1 MGASKQLLIENMWAN
16 EVAEQLW
23 AESVSDHGKAY
34 QCIRCELWVQD
45 FDIDPV
51 MKLCMICCEYLT
63 RN

>member
-1 MGASKQLLIENMWAN
+1 MCAN

-23 AESVSDHGKAY
+23 AESVNDYGKAY

-51 MKLCMICCEYLT
+51 MELFMICWEYLT